1 MYLEL
6 NDDDIRLIIKKHF
19 KIELLED
26 VHCLENELKEKIF
39 GFNLEEKKKERERIA
54 LQQAANHLKIETAG
68 QRRRRVDKMIID
80 LEAKYGDHEVIRE
93 LKKIRNN
100 REKAV

>member
-26 VHCLENELKEKIF
+26 VHCLENELGEKIF
-39 GFNLEEKKKERERIA
+39 GFDMDNAAYFDSVNIA
-54 LQQAANHLKIETAG
+54 IQEPS
-68 QRRRRVDKMIID
+68 
-80 LEAKYGDHEVIRE
+80 E
-93 LKKIRNN
+93 
-100 REKAV
+100 